1 MPTQTRPALDAANA
15 ARQMFIA
22 RAASAPLDQ
31 LLLDVADRLGGIQ
44 PLGAGIGAV
53 HDGVAAI
60 ELERVF
66 ELVEPLAGLFVAA
79 VLEPSRRLEQHRRT
93 EIALALPP
101 IARAGRG
108 AAEAQNAF
116 PQPVELRALGL
127 GLQALAVRRRRLGLQ
142 PGLDRLVLRVDMR
155 QV

>member
-22 RAASAPLDQ
+22 RAASAPLDH
-31 LLLDVADRLGGIQ
+31 LLLDVADRLGGVQ

-79 VLEPSRRLEQHRRT
+79 VLEPSRRLEQHKMHSHSPSSFARSASDWRRS
-93 EIALALPP
+93 
-101 IARAGRG
+101 RSGAGVSVWSQG
-108 AAEAQNAF
+108 WIDWYCA
-116 PQPVELRALGL
+116 
-127 GLQALAVRRRRLGLQ
+127 
-142 PGLDRLVLRVDMR
+142 
-155 QV
+155 